1 MKPWL
6 VACLNDLATLIRPSG
21 DRLYA
26 RFDHGQ
32 QKSNHFFWLNFF
44 WIKIAIIDAGFL
56 INSVREAGR

>member
-44 WIKIAIIDAGFL
+44 GLKSQLSMPVF
-56 INSVREAGR
+56 